1 VLRISKP
8 FFLVILVLCLFAITA
23 CKDNKSKIIPYPK
36 NFPQECIDYLDK
48 WMRYIEKAKASN
60 RFDKEAIAAFQ
71 SHREAVQYILD
82 KEYRDKEYRDN
93 EERRDYCKM
102 EERSR
107 IFFDPI
113 DNMHNMTQ
121 AELEKATNVEFAKQR
136 HRENGSRYK
145 Y

>member
-1 VLRISKP
+1 MVSTLRIFKP
-8 FFLVILVLCLFAITA
+8 FFLVIFVLCFFAISA
-23 CKDNKSKIIPYPK
+23 CEDSKSKIIPYPK

-60 RFDKEAIAAFQ
+60 RFDKEAIAAFR

-82 KEYRDKEYRDN
+82 KEYRDN

-102 EERSR
+102 DERSMS
-107 IFFDPI
+107 FFDPI

-121 AELEKATNVEFAKQR
+121 AELEKAIDVEFDKKM
-136 HRENGSRYK
+136 HRERGNRYR

>member
-1 VLRISKP
+1 MVSALRIFKP

-82 KEYRDKEYRDN
+82 KEYRDN

-102 EERSR
+102 EE
-107 IFFDPI
+107 IHWTFFDPI

-121 AELEKATNVEFAKQR
+121 AELEKAIDVEYDKKR
-136 HRENGSRYK
+136 HRERGSRYQ